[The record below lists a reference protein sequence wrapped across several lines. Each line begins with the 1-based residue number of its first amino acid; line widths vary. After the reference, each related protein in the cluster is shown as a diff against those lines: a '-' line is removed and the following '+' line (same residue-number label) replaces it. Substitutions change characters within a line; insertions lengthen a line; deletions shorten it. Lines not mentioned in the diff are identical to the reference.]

1 MGAINY
7 VLFSN
12 CNNASGYKP
21 AFISNGG
28 AETAGTVANAY
39 TNPSNMGGET
49 AGSVASSSTGG
60 STSTSSCGCSFSAI
74 A

>member
-12 CNNASGYKP
+12 RNNASGYKP
-21 AFISNGG
+21 AFISSYGG
-28 AETAGTVANAY
+28 ETAGTVAKAY
-39 TNPSNMGGET
+39 TFPSNMGGET
-49 AGSVASSSTGG
+49 ACSVASSSTGG
-60 STSTSSCGCSFSAI
+60 TTSTSSCGCSFSAI

>member
-12 CNNASGYKP
+12 SNNASGYKL
-21 AFISNGG
+21 AFISNSG
-28 AETAGTVANAY
+28 AETAGTVANLYA
-39 TNPSNMGGET
+39 NPSNMGGET

-60 STSTSSCGCSFSAI
+60 TTSTSSCGCTFSAI